1 MASPHPPGEGKG
13 EGNSMREVGTITI
26 LSLLTAGY
34 MAIWLLLQPHA
45 ESVGITFPSNKSFT
59 LAWFGFILAWSWM
72 FLKAM
77 VKGELFEIETDLGRV
92 GLLIGLGY
100 ILVTA
105 WIYG

>member
-1 MASPHPPGEGKG
+1 
-13 EGNSMREVGTITI
+13 MREVGTVVI
-26 LSLLTAGY
+26 LSILTAGY
-34 MAIWLLLQPHA
+34 LALWLFLQPYV
-45 ESVGITFPSNKSFT
+45 SSLGITFPSNKSFT

-72 FLKAM
+72 FLKAI
-77 VKGELFEIETDLGRV
+77 VKGDLFAIQTDLGRV